1 MKTLLSFITLLLIS
15 NFTYAQTTAIPD
27 ANFEQKLI
35 SLGYDTRSPDG
46 VVLTNNTNAVTYLA
60 VNSSNISDLTGIE
73 DFTVLETF
81 HCASNQI
88 TSLDVTQNTA
98 LVWLRCYDNQLTS
111 LNVTQN
117 TASTELYCYGNQI
130 TRLDVTQ
137 NMALTSLVCFNN
149 QLQCLNLKNG
159 NNTSIFQ
166 FLFGQNPN
174 LTCIEVDDDVW
185 ATHRVVILL
194 SVLLFV

>member
-73 DFTVLETF
+73 DFTALETF
-81 HCASNQI
+81 HCTYNQI
-88 TSLDVTQNTA
+88 TSLDVTQNT
-98 LVWLRCYDNQLTS
+98 
-111 LNVTQN
+111 
-117 TASTELYCYGNQI
+117 
-130 TRLDVTQ
+130 
-137 NMALTSLVCFNN
+137 ALTSLVCFNN